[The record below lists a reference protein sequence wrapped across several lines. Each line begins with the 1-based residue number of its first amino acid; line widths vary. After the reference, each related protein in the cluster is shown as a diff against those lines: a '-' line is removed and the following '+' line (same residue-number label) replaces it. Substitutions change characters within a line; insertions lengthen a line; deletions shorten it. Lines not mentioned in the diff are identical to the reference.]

1 MFTSKKIVLS
11 ILAVSLIVP
20 ASVFAGNRSRWEQFV
35 KRVEPYGKY
44 IVPASLSIGAAAGL
58 SYLAI
63 PNNQSLERKIS
74 SAAAVSILSAL
85 ASFSTL
91 GMTYFGITESLD

>member
-58 SYLAI
+58 TYLAI
-63 PNNQSLERKIS
+63 PNNQSLREKYLQQLQCQFYRHLQAS
-74 SAAAVSILSAL
+74 QHSA
-85 ASFSTL
+85 
-91 GMTYFGITESLD
+91 